1 MSSGAKVVAAFI
13 RETTPGITPTAG
25 AWNLLRRSSFGLKP
39 TQNTNDNDEIA
50 GDRMAQGVSRGT
62 VDVGGDVGTRFRW
75 NQHDDFLASCFGSE
89 WLNNVLTMGNGRIT
103 FSVATFASDV
113 GIAQIAR
120 GCQVGTFQM
129 EIPADGDITATITF
143 AGLDWETK
151 GDDTSYFT
159 APVDLAGALRYSFKE
174 VTNIRLNGVDGGTG
188 FCVDTFNIQFNNN
201 MQTQRCIGTGSA
213 FAGANIPTTFTPS
226 GQITLSWSKAAWE
239 VYKKTF
245 TGETVPFSF
254 TLENA
259 EGAYTFDFPEV
270 QISGDWPDAGSTDI
284 VQVQLD
290 ITAANTPPTITRVPK
305 VPAMAISVA
314 PATSTGAVGSTVTLT
329 ATLTPADSTDTVQWT
344 SSDPTIASVV
354 STGRKQQQSPEM
366 LLVLQ
371 SSPVRPAPIP
381 QRLKSPLPRLNLPGP
396 LCGHRGSGF
405 FGSLYAD
412 YFFSN

>member
-1 MSSGAKVVAAFI
+1 MAGYSSIFKFLIALCSAQKTGGSCELRCKVVAAFI

-89 WLNNVLTMGNGRIT
+89 WVNNVLTMGNGRIT

-159 APVDLAGALRYSFKE
+159 TPVDLAGALRYSFKE

-305 VPAMAISVA
+305 VPATAISVA

-354 STGRKQQQSPEM
+354 STGQKTAKVTRNAAGTATITGKARTFTATSEIT
-366 LLVLQ
+366 VT
-371 SSPVRPAPIP
+371 AP
-381 QRLKSPLPRLNLPGP
+381 
-396 LCGHRGSGF
+396 
-405 FGSLYAD
+405 
-412 YFFSN
+412 

>member
-13 RETTPGITPTAG
+13 RETTLGITPTAG

-89 WLNNVLTMGNGRIT
+89 WVNNVLTMGNGRIT

-159 APVDLAGALRYSFKE
+159 TPVDLAGALRYSFKE

-188 FCVDTFNIQFNNN
+188 FCVDTFNIQFDNN

-254 TLENA
+254 PLENA

-314 PATSTGAVGSTVTLT
+314 PATSTGSVGSTVTLT

-354 STGRKQQQSPEM
+354 STGQKTAKVTRNAAGTATITGKARTFTATSEII
-366 LLVLQ
+366 VT
-371 SSPVRPAPIP
+371 AP
-381 QRLKSPLPRLNLPGP
+381 
-396 LCGHRGSGF
+396 
-405 FGSLYAD
+405 
-412 YFFSN
+412 

>member
-75 NQHDDFLASCFGSE
+75 NQHDDFLSSCFGSE

-188 FCVDTFNIQFNNN
+188 FCV
-201 MQTQRCIGTGSA
+201 
-213 FAGANIPTTFTPS
+213 
-226 GQITLSWSKAAWE
+226 
-239 VYKKTF
+239 
-245 TGETVPFSF
+245 
-254 TLENA
+254 
-259 EGAYTFDFPEV
+259 
-270 QISGDWPDAGSTDI
+270 
-284 VQVQLD
+284 
-290 ITAANTPPTITRVPK
+290 
-305 VPAMAISVA
+305 
-314 PATSTGAVGSTVTLT
+314 
-329 ATLTPADSTDTVQWT
+329 
-344 SSDPTIASVV
+344 
-354 STGRKQQQSPEM
+354 
-366 LLVLQ
+366 
-371 SSPVRPAPIP
+371 
-381 QRLKSPLPRLNLPGP
+381 
-396 LCGHRGSGF
+396 
-405 FGSLYAD
+405 
-412 YFFSN
+412 

>member
-1 MSSGAKVVAAFI
+1 MAGYSSIFKFLIALCSAQKTGGSCELRCKVVAAFI

-89 WLNNVLTMGNGRIT
+89 WVNNVLTMGNGRIT

-305 VPAMAISVA
+305 VPATAISVA

-354 STGRKQQQSPEM
+354 STGQKTAKVTRNAAGTATITGKARTFTATSEIT
-366 LLVLQ
+366 VT
-371 SSPVRPAPIP
+371 AP
-381 QRLKSPLPRLNLPGP
+381 
-396 LCGHRGSGF
+396 
-405 FGSLYAD
+405 
-412 YFFSN
+412 

>member
-1 MSSGAKVVAAFI
+1 VSSGAKVVTAFI
-13 RETTPGITPTAG
+13 RETTPGVTPTVG
-25 AWNLLRRSSFGLKP
+25 VWDLLRRASFGLAP
-39 TQNTNDNDEIA
+39 TQNTNDNDEIG

-62 VDVGGDVGTRFRW
+62 IDVGGDVGTKFRW
-75 NQHDDFLASCFGSE
+75 NQHDAFLASCFGAE
-89 WLNNVLTMGNGRIT
+89 WLNNVLTMGNSRIT
-103 FSVATFASDV
+103 FSVASYAEDV

-120 GCQVGTFQM
+120 GCQVATLQI
-129 EIPADGDITATITF
+129 EIPNDGDITATVTF

-159 APVDLAGALRYSFKE
+159 SPVDAAGALRYSFKE

-188 FCVDTFNIQFNNN
+188 FCVDTFNIQFDNN

-226 GQITLSWSKAAWE
+226 GQVTLSWSKAAWE
-239 VYKKTF
+239 LYKKTF

-290 ITAANTPPTITRVPK
+290 ITAANTPPTITRAPK
-305 VPAMAISVA
+305 VAATAISVA
-314 PATSTGAVGSTVTLT
+314 PLTSSGAIGSTVNLT
-329 ATLTPADSTDTVQWT
+329 ATLTPADSSDTVEWT
-344 SSDPTIASVV
+344 SSDPEIASVA
-354 STGRKQQQSPEM
+354 STGQKTAQVTRNAAGTATITGK
-366 LLVLQ
+366 
-371 SSPVRPAPIP
+371 VRTFTATSAITVTAP
-381 QRLKSPLPRLNLPGP
+381 
-396 LCGHRGSGF
+396 
-405 FGSLYAD
+405 
-412 YFFSN
+412 

>member
-1 MSSGAKVVAAFI
+1 MAGYSSIFKFLIALCSAQKQEAPVSSGAKVVAAFI
-13 RETTPGITPTAG
+13 RETTAGITPTAG

-75 NQHDDFLASCFGSE
+75 NQHDDFLASCFGAE
-89 WLNNVLTMGNGRIT
+89 WVNNVLTMGNGRIT

-151 GDDTSYFT
+151 GDDTSFFT
-159 APVDLAGALRYSFKE
+159 TPVDLAGALRYSFKE

-305 VPAMAISVA
+305 VPATAISVA

-329 ATLTPADSTDTVQWT
+329 ATLTPADSTDTVQWM
-344 SSDPTIASVV
+344 SSDPTIASVI
-354 STGRKQQQSPEM
+354 STGQKTAKVTRNAAGTATITGKARTFTATSEIT
-366 LLVLQ
+366 VT
-371 SSPVRPAPIP
+371 AP
-381 QRLKSPLPRLNLPGP
+381 
-396 LCGHRGSGF
+396 
-405 FGSLYAD
+405 
-412 YFFSN
+412 